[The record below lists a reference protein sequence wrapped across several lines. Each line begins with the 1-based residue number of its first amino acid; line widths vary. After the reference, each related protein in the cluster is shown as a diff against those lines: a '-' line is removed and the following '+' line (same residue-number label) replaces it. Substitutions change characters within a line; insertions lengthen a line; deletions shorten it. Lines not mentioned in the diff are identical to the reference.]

1 VIKGGNMHF
10 YACPFLV
17 FGDDA
22 LDYLKTVM
30 GKRALIV
37 TDKNIVKL
45 GLADLVCSRLKEA
58 NIDYK
63 IFDGVEPD
71 PSLQT
76 VKNAAKMAA
85 DYGPDW
91 VIGLGGGSSLDAAKS
106 AFILYCSP
114 GLEPDCINAS
124 ETYNSRLKAK
134 LMGIPTTSGTG
145 AEVTYGVVLTD
156 TEYQRK
162 IATGNYECV
171 PDLVIL
177 DPAMV
182 KGMPAPITA
191 ETGMDALTHA
201 IEGYVAVWRTK
212 FTDGPGLVAIRSVF
226 EFLPRAY
233 KDGSDL
239 EAREEMQWAATQA
252 GLCFG
257 NGMAGVAHSLAHALG
272 GIFHTSHGKA
282 VGLYLPYTM
291 EYIANGSAESK
302 SRYAEIARFCG
313 IAKGSDDECCK
324 ALIAKV
330 RELSKSLKQPM
341 SVKDVGVDRAKYIES
356 MSGLVER
363 AVSEAMTIAVTRVPD
378 EADME
383 KLFVYSY
390 DGKSVDF

>member
-1 VIKGGNMHF
+1 MYF

-22 LDYLKTVM
+22 LGYLKTVL

-45 GLADLVCSRLKEA
+45 GLADLVCKELKEA
-58 NIDYK
+58 NIEYK
-63 IFDGVEPD
+63 IFDEVEPD

-76 VKNAAKMAA
+76 VKKAAKMAEG
-85 DYGPDW
+85 YGPDW
-91 VIGLGGGSSLDAAKS
+91 VIGLGGGSSLDAAKA

-124 ETYNSRLKAK
+124 ETYNTRLKAK

-156 TEYQRK
+156 TENQRK
-162 IATGNYECV
+162 LATGNYEAV

-182 KGMPAPITA
+182 VGMPPAITA

-201 IEGYVAVWRTK
+201 IEGYVATWRTK
-212 FTDGPGLVAIRSVF
+212 FTDGPGLIAIRSVF

-239 EAREEMQWAATQA
+239 QARQEMQWAATQA

-272 GIFHTSHGKA
+272 GLFHTSHGKA
-282 VGLYLPYTM
+282 VGLFLPYTM
-291 EYIANGSAESK
+291 EYIARGSEESK
-302 SRYAEIARFCG
+302 ARYAEIARFCG
-313 IAKGSDDECCK
+313 IATGSDENCFK
-324 ALIAKV
+324 ALITKV
-330 RELSKSLKQPM
+330 RELAKTVNQPM
-341 SVKDVGVDRAKYIES
+341 SVKDVGVDRKKYMAS
-356 MSGLVER
+356 MEGLVER
-363 AVSEAMTIAVTRVPD
+363 AVSEAMTIAVTRVPGG
-378 EADME
+378 ADME
-383 KLFVYSY
+383 KLFIYAY
-390 DGKSVDF
+390 DGKTVDF